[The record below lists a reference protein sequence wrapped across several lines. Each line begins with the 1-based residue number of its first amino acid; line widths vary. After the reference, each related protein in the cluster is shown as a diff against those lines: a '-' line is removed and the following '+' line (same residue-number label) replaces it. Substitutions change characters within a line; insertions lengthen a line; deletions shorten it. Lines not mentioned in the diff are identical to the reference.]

1 MSPVAR
7 PVLKVDLAHLMPLLS
22 VRRSKK
28 TATVRGESV
37 TTTTHHATVELSTK
51 VTDTASKLRHTLA
64 HELCHLAAWAIDGE
78 MKPPHGA
85 AFKRWCVGG
94 AFFVGEAPLTGLVE
108 PLSRRA
114 KRVMIVRPDIEVTT
128 THAYEIVYKYR
139 WKCVSAVCGKMCVL
153 TSSPSLLRVRPD
165 AH

>member
-1 MSPVAR
+1 MTSINPVA
-7 PVLKVDLAHLMPLLS
+7 LY
-22 VRRSKK
+22 RSRK
-28 TATVRGESV
+28 TATVDGESV

-94 AFFVGEAPLTGLVE
+94 LSFVGDFSRHALIGLVE
-108 PLSRRA
+108 WLSCRA

-153 TSSPSLLRVRPD
+153 TSSPSLLRERPD